1 MTKLKIANLTDDKP
15 VTITVKLPA
24 AVHRDLLIY
33 AQALQQEGGR
43 IEPTS
48 LVAPDVSTIH
58 GSRLCIQEI
67 APAKSSGEHGITL
80 FQKPQKLSQSWVV
93 IRRSPKNR
101 KLHAGS
107 ASAISQF
114 LEYN

>member
-33 AQALQQEGGR
+33 AQALQQEAGR

-48 LVAPDVSTIH
+48 LVAPMLARFMAADRAFR
-58 GSRLCIQEI
+58 RLRR
-67 APAKSSGEHGITL
+67 
-80 FQKPQKLSQSWVV
+80 QSLQA
-93 IRRSPKNR
+93 NT
-101 KLHAGS
+101 G
-107 ASAISQF
+107 
-114 LEYN
+114 

>member
-33 AQALQQEGGR
+33 AQALQQQGRR

-48 LVAPDVSTIH
+48 LVAPMLAQFMAADRAFR
-58 GSRLCIQEI
+58 RLRR
-67 APAKSSGEHGITL
+67 
-80 FQKPQKLSQSWVV
+80 QSLQA
-93 IRRSPKNR
+93 NT
-101 KLHAGS
+101 G
-107 ASAISQF
+107 
-114 LEYN
+114 